1 MAFVDQHFA
10 VMIDVRKVKERK
22 MVMLV
27 RASGEEDKHHLKE
40 YWNDVVLAVF
50 RSAAIFIRVGF
61 PCLPV

>member
-10 VMIDVRKVKERK
+10 VMVDVKK

-27 RASGEEDKHHLKE
+27 RASGKEDKHHLKE

-50 RSAAIFIRVGF
+50 RSEAFFIQVGF